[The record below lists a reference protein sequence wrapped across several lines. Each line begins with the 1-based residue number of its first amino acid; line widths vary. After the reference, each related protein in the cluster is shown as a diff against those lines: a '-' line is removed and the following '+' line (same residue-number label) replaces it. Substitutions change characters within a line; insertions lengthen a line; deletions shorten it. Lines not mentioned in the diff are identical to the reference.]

1 MTTEQYSHMLEPLD
15 LGFTTLKNR
24 VLMGSMHTGLEDR
37 FWNYGKLSEYFA
49 ERARGGVGLMVTGGY
64 SPNRRGWLAPFG
76 GTMNWP
82 TDIVNH
88 RRVTNAVHAEDGKI
102 CMQIL
107 HAGRYGYS
115 PFSIS
120 ASAIKAPINPFTPKA
135 ISSNAVKTQIKD
147 YIRAAKLAKRA
158 GYDGVEVMGS
168 EGYFINQF
176 LCKRT
181 NKRSDEWGG
190 EFENRM
196 RLPVEIVKGIRAA
209 VGEEFIIIYR
219 LSMMDLVE
227 DGSTWDE
234 VVQLGTAIEEAG
246 ATMINTGIGWHE
258 ARIPTIVT
266 SVPPAAF
273 TNVTAKFKQ
282 HVSIP
287 VITTNR
293 INTPELAEKVL
304 AEGDADM
311 VSMARPFLADAEFV
325 NKAVAG
331 KATEINTCIACNQA
345 CLDHVFSRKT
355 ASCMVNPRACHETE
369 LNYQPATSRKNI
381 AVVGSGPAGL
391 ATATIAAER
400 GHNVTIY
407 ESRDQ
412 IGGQFNMAKDIP
424 GKEDFKETLRYYQQ
438 MIEKHQVTLKL
449 STTVTPE
456 LVKANGH
463 DEIVIATGVKPRQL
477 TLEGI
482 DHPSVLTYPEVL
494 AEKKPVG
501 KKVAIIGAGG
511 IGFDVAEYLLHDDH
525 TLSINDWY
533 DEWGIDPNF
542 EKQGSL
548 VPAQPDPADRDIT
561 LMQRKPGTLGKGLGK
576 TSGWVHRLQLKKK
589 NVRLLP
595 AVSYKKIDDQ
605 GLHISH
611 GVDDDTVDEVLEVD
625 NIIICAGQVS
635 VNSLYEELTAG
646 ESELNVHLIGG
657 AKLAG
662 ELDAKRAISQ
672 GAKLAARL

>member
-37 FWNYGKLSEYFA
+37 FWNYGRLSEYFA

-64 SPNRRGWLAPFG
+64 SPNRRGWLGPFG

-82 TDIVNH
+82 TDIFNH
-88 RRVTNAVHAEDGKI
+88 RRVTKAVHAEGGKI

-135 ISSNAVKTQIKD
+135 ISSRGVKSQIKD
-147 YIRAAKLAKRA
+147 YVRAARLAQRA

-181 NKRSDEWGG
+181 NKRTDEWGG
-190 EFENRM
+190 AFENRM
-196 RLPVEIVKGIRAA
+196 RLPVEIVRDIRAA
-209 VGEEFIIIYR
+209 VGEDFIIIYR

-227 DGSTWDE
+227 DGSSWDE
-234 VVQLGTAIEEAG
+234 VVQLGTAIEAAG
-246 ATMINTGIGWHE
+246 ATLINTGIGWHE

-273 TNVTAKFKQ
+273 TNVTAKFKR

-293 INTPELAEKVL
+293 INTPELAEQVL

-311 VSMARPFLADAEFV
+311 VSMARPFLADADFI
-325 NKAVAG
+325 NKAIAG
-331 KATEINTCIACNQA
+331 KANEINTCIACNQA
-345 CLDHVFSRKT
+345 CLDHVFSQKT
-355 ASCMVNPRACHETE
+355 ASCMVNPRACYETE
-369 LNYQPATSRKNI
+369 LNYAPVSAAKDI

-400 GHNVTIY
+400 GHKVTIY
-407 ESRDQ
+407 ESRAQ

-438 MIEKHQVTLKL
+438 MIEKYKVTLKL

-456 LVKANGH
+456 LVKANSH
-463 DEIVIATGVKPRQL
+463 DEVVIATGVKPREL
-477 TLEGI
+477 TLQGI

-494 AEKKPVG
+494 AEKQPVG

-511 IGFDVAEYLLHDDH
+511 IGFDVAEYLLHDNH

-533 DEWGIDPNF
+533 DEWGIDPEF
-542 EKQGSL
+542 EQQGSL

-561 LMQRKPGTLGKGLGK
+561 LMQRKPGALGKGLGK

-595 AVSYKKIDDQ
+595 AVVYKKIDDQ

-611 GVDDDTVDEVLEVD
+611 GTDDNKVDEILDVD
-625 NIIICAGQVS
+625 NVVICAGQVS
-635 VNSLYEELTAG
+635 VNSLYEELQAN
-646 ESELNVHLIGG
+646 EPEINVHLIGG